1 MDKNE
6 EIYRWVAAW
15 IKGELTPEDEA
26 ELACWLKQDPKN
38 QEWFDTFT
46 TRENLKGALS
56 LYASFHTAKRWEEL
70 ERYCRI
76 TNRRKI
82 HPGYWRYVAAVVILF
97 IIGGIGFLYFVP
109 DTRKE
114 MTLAAVG
121 PKEFHQQAVLVLE
134 NGKEL
139 VLNGIKDTC
148 LSLGQG
154 ERLWINDQG
163 RLAYH
168 QDSLQQETPEEW
180 HILRIPR
187 GGEYTLVLEDGSR
200 VWLNSASELRYPV
213 RFTGKNRQV
222 TLEGEA
228 YFEIAKNKKSPFQV
242 FAENVKIQ
250 VTGTCFNVKAYPSD
264 KVIKTTLDE
273 GSINIGHIRSRRPM
287 QQIFPGQTAV
297 YEKRSNVIKIK
308 TDRYHDDASS
318 WKGNQLT
325 FRNASLKEVLTTLQ
339 RHFDIEIAV
348 KNEKIASFTYNFVC
362 KGNDLNYVLEVMQSI
377 TPVSFK
383 KISEYTYTVE

>member
-228 YFEIAKNKKSPFQV
+228 YFEIAENKKSPFQV
-242 FAENVKIQ
+242 LADNVKIQ
-250 VTGTCFNVKAYPSD
+250 VTGTCFNVKAYASD

-273 GSINIGHIRSRRPM
+273 GSINIGHVQSRRPM
-287 QQIFPGQTAV
+287 QQMLPGQTAV

-318 WKGNQLT
+318 WKSNRLI
-325 FRNASLKEVLTTLQ
+325 FRNASLKEVLTTLS
-339 RHFDIEIAV
+339 RHFDIEITV
-348 KNEKIASFTYNFVC
+348 KNEKIASFTYDFVC